1 MENKLNVVPEE
12 NPASEPVTNQAAMVK
27 FLPGQMI
34 LDAPDDLPGVTV
46 SYLTLTI
53 IGDRHTPNVRL
64 EYADVVSAAKRALR
78 DNFKRLLGGQER
90 EDARE
95 ARKAAI
101 K

>member
-1 MENKLNVVPEE
+1 METKLNVVPEE
-12 NPASEPVTNQAAMVK
+12 NPASEPVTNQALVK

-46 SYLTLTI
+46 SYRTLTI